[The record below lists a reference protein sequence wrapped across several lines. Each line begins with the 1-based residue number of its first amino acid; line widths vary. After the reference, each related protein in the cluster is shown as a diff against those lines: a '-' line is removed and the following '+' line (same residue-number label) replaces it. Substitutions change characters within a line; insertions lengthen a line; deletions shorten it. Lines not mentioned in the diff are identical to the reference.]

1 MRYHFPHIAIYL
13 LAMFL
18 VIGLVD
24 DGFGEDQAEAYHRQ
38 HGYQHVGVDDYL
50 PVFWPRLAARFSF
63 PYAWQEWRKRSG
75 HDFDAWR
82 KEIRQRVRDRF
93 LAAPPTV
100 PFEPEIIGNRKR
112 DGYTSYKIVFNLTGD
127 SRVLAYYL
135 VPDSP
140 GPHPAVLLLHD
151 HGAEFRIG
159 KEKSVEPWEVS
170 ADKAALARDWV
181 DEVYGGRFVG
191 DALAARG
198 YVCLAY
204 DALNWSD
211 RGGAGFDGQQ
221 ALASNLLHLGMS
233 FAGLIAHEDL
243 RGAAFLASRPEVDQ
257 RRIAALGHS
266 MGAFRTWQVAA
277 MSDHIAAG
285 VSCCWMATVQ
295 GLMVPGNNQT
305 KGQSS
310 FTMTHPGLFNEL
322 DYPDVASLAC
332 PKPMLFFAGEQDT
345 LFPVPRVKEAFEK
358 MHRVWDS
365 QGANDKLVTKIWP
378 VPHLFNAAMQD
389 EAFAW
394 LDRYLRPRGRR
405 AQPPGEATEPSSD
418 AKFGIIETTLVDPN
432 ASYYGTFQSHN
443 QKVVATPDGIFMTYS
458 RNRVPSAAADA
469 ETCLW
474 RLVRSTDG
482 GQSFQTAYESIN
494 GTRAPVL
501 ETDEAGNLYMA
512 HPDWNDKAEPFYFYR
527 FNRGG
532 DYGEPTIA
540 TIPDVACGAKYAMA
554 YDATRQQ
561 FYIAAQFGQLLTVSP
576 AGKLLR
582 RQAAFRPSGL
592 HAATQYPHLVVS
604 PDGVLHLAMTTVG
617 PNQRGRDIY
626 WDIHYMNSPDG
637 GLTWHRMDGALL
649 PEAPVPDDTGPTD
662 RISLDD
668 EFEVNSWLANMLV
681 KDGKVHFIYQ
691 GNTMHY
697 LRYDLA
703 TGRKDVVLDGRQFGG
718 TDTSL
723 CHISGLLA
731 CRLDQTGS
739 PLYCVARDPDR
750 ATLAC
755 LVSCD
760 NGQSWA
766 DYALAVRTF
775 ADNYATGGTR
785 QITDDGYVIGSFTE
799 RIRLGGHCQGV
810 WFYRLKAKSPE
821 TNTINMNVK
830 TIVPSVNNSRSA
842 QCHQLTNPKI
852 GMDER

>member
-1 MRYHFPHIAIYL
+1 MNHHFPHVAIYL
-13 LAMFL
+13 LAVFL

-24 DGFGEDQAEAYHRQ
+24 DGFGEDEAEAYNRQ
-38 HGYQHVGVDDYL
+38 HEYQRVGVENYL
-50 PVFWPRLAARFSF
+50 PVFYRGLTDRLSFSF
-63 PYAWQEWRKRSG
+63 SWQEWSKRNG
-75 HDFDAWR
+75 YDFNAWR
-82 KEIRQRVRDRF
+82 RQTCQRVRDRF
-93 LAAPPTV
+93 LAAPPAV
-100 PFEPEIIGNRKR
+100 PFEPEIIASRKR
-112 DGYTSYKIVFNLTGD
+112 DGYTSHKIVFNLTGD
-127 SRVLAYYL
+127 SRVLAYLL
-135 VPDSP
+135 VPDGP

-159 KEKSVEPWEVS
+159 KEKLVEPWDVPS
-170 ADKAALARDWV
+170 DKAALARKWV
-181 DEVYGGRFVG
+181 DEVYGGRFIG

-243 RGAAFLASRPEVDQ
+243 RGAEFLASRPEVDN

-310 FTMTHPGLFNEL
+310 FTMTHPGLFNDL

-332 PKPMLFFAGEQDT
+332 PKPMLFFAGQQDT
-345 LFPVPRVKEAFEK
+345 LFPVPSVKEAFEK
-358 MHRVWDS
+358 MHRVWDGQS
-365 QGANDKLVTKIWP
+365 AGDKLVTKMWS
-378 VPHLFNAAMQD
+378 VPHLFSAAMQD

-394 LDRYLRPRGRR
+394 LDRHLRPSGRS
-405 AQPPGEATEPSSD
+405 AQLPGEPTGPGSA

-432 ASYYGTFQSHN
+432 ASFYGTFQSHN

-458 RNRVPSAAADA
+458 RNRVPSAEADA

-482 GQSFQTAYESIN
+482 GQSFQTDYESIN

-512 HPDWNDKAEPFYFYR
+512 HPDWNDKAKPFYFYR
-527 FNRGG
+527 FSRGG
-532 DYGEPTIA
+532 DYGKPTIT
-540 TIPDVACGAKYAMA
+540 TIPNVACGAKYAMA
-554 YDATRQQ
+554 YDPTRQQ

-576 AGKLLR
+576 EGKLLR
-582 RQAAFRPSGL
+582 RTMGFTQRGPNAV
-592 HAATQYPHLVVS
+592 TQYPHLVVS

-617 PNQRGRDIY
+617 TSKTGRDIY
-626 WDIHYMNSPDG
+626 WDIHYMGSPDG
-637 GLTWHRMDGALL
+637 GLTWRRMDGALL

-681 KDGKVHFIYQ
+681 KDGKVHFIYH
-691 GNTMHY
+691 GKTTHY

-703 TGRKDVVLDGRQFGG
+703 TGKKDVALDGPQFGG
-718 TDTSL
+718 SELAL
-723 CHISGLLA
+723 CNNSGLLA
-731 CRLDQTGS
+731 GRLDQTGS
-739 PLYCVARDPDR
+739 PLYCVARDPDHG
-750 ATLAC
+750 TLAC
-755 LVSCD
+755 LVTCD

-766 DYALAVRTF
+766 DHALSSRTF
-775 ADNYATGGTR
+775 ADNYATGGAR

-799 RIRLGGHCQGV
+799 RIRLGGRCRGV
-810 WFYRLKAKSPE
+810 WFYR
-821 TNTINMNVK
+821 IK
-830 TIVPSVNNSRSA
+830 TR
-842 QCHQLTNPKI
+842 
-852 GMDER
+852 